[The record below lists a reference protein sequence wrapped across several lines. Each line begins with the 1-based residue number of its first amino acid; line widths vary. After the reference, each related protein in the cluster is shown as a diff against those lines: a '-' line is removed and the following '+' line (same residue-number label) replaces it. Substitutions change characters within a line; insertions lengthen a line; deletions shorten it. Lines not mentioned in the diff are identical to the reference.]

1 MRKKLL
7 SLLVAVCLIVPCMFM
22 LTACCK
28 TNTAAGTYSISAI
41 SMGDITWTAAQ
52 YAEKKDA
59 VDLTEEEEDFKMY
72 AQYMFESETTFELK
86 DDNTFSTTSTLLGET
101 ETQTGTWTQDGNKV
115 TLTFDL
121 EEGETEADVQEA
133 TYSNGTL
140 TLSNDMGDDFVMT
153 VVLSKN

>member
-22 LTACCK
+22 LTACGK

-59 VDLTEEEEDFKMY
+59 VDLTEPEEDFKMY

>member
-7 SLLVAVCLIVPCMFM
+7 SLLVAVCLIIPCMFM
-22 LTACCK
+22 LTACGK

-59 VDLTEEEEDFKMY
+59 VDLTEDEEDFKMY
-72 AQYMFESETTFELK
+72 AQFMFESETTFELK
-86 DDNTFSTTSTLLGET
+86 DDNTFSTTSTFMGES

>member
-22 LTACCK
+22 LTACGK

-59 VDLTEEEEDFKMY
+59 VDLTEDEEDFKMY
-72 AQYMFESETTFELK
+72 AQFMFESETTFELK

-140 TLSNDMGDDFVMT
+140 TLSNDMGDDLVMT